1 MPKTDEKFLVD
12 RLKMTETEGFVDLV
26 ADLKNLE
33 ESIGNLNNINS
44 EQDLWVIKG
53 QLRIIN
59 FIVNLENATH
69 LALEELQDGNNQTSQ
84 S

>member
-59 FIVNLENATH
+59 FILNLENATH
-69 LALEELQDGNNQTSQ
+69 LALEELQDGNST
-84 S
+84 

>member
-1 MPKTDEKFLVD
+1 MAKTDEKFLED
-12 RLKMTETEGFVDLV
+12 RLGMTETDGWLDLIQ
-26 ADLKNLE
+26 DLQNLE
-33 ESIGNLNNINS
+33 ENIGNLNNINS

-69 LALEELQDGNNQTSQ
+69 LALEELQDGNPT
-84 S
+84 

>member
-1 MPKTDEKFLVD
+1 MAKTDEQFLID
-12 RLKMTETEGFVDLV
+12 RMSMMEVEGWHDLV

-33 ESIGNLNNINS
+33 SNITNINNINS

-69 LALEELQDGNNQTSQ
+69 LALEELQDGNST
-84 S
+84 

>member
-1 MPKTDEKFLVD
+1 MAKTDEKFLED
-12 RLKMTETEGFVDLV
+12 RLGMTETEGWIDLV

-33 ESIGNLNNINS
+33 ESIGNVNNINS

-59 FIVNLENATH
+59 YIVSLENATH
-69 LALEELQDGNNQTSQ
+69 LALEELQDGNPT
-84 S
+84 

>member
-1 MPKTDEKFLVD
+1 MAKTDEQLLMD
-12 RLKMTETEGFVDLV
+12 RMSMMEVEGWHDLV

-33 ESIGNLNNINS
+33 ANITNINNINS

-59 FIVNLENATH
+59 FLLSLDTATTI
-69 LALEELQDGNNQTSQ
+69 ALEELQDGNPT
-84 S
+84 

>member
-1 MPKTDEKFLVD
+1 MAKTDEQFLMD
-12 RLKMTETEGFVDLV
+12 RMSMMEVEGWHDLV

-33 ESIGNLNNINS
+33 SNITNINNINS

-69 LALEELQDGNNQTSQ
+69 LALEELQDGNST
-84 S
+84 

>member
-12 RLKMTETEGFVDLV
+12 RLEMTETEGFIDLV

-69 LALEELQDGNNQTSQ
+69 LALEELQDGNPT
-84 S
+84 

>member
-33 ESIGNLNNINS
+33 ESIANLNNINS

-69 LALEELQDGNNQTSQ
+69 LALEELQDGNST
-84 S
+84 

>member
-12 RLKMTETEGFVDLV
+12 RLEMTETEGFIDLV

-44 EQDLWVIKG
+44 
-53 QLRIIN
+53 
-59 FIVNLENATH
+59 
-69 LALEELQDGNNQTSQ
+69 
-84 S
+84 

>member
-12 RLKMTETEGFVDLV
+12 RLKMTETEGFIDLV

-69 LALEELQDGNNQTSQ
+69 LALEELQNGNPT
-84 S
+84 